1 VPIGIAAF
9 LFGLV
14 YLKESKEPTA
24 GTFDLA
30 GFMLSAAGFGLVI
43 FGVSEIPRRGW
54 SSPIVV
60 VPTIVGLVV
69 VLILVLYELR
79 QTAPML
85 AFRLFTNRAFRSA
98 NIVGFVGM
106 GAFIGS
112 MFVLPLFLQQYR
124 GLSPQESGLTTF
136 TQAIGF
142 ISVSR
147 FVGMAY
153 MRFGPRRLMVAG
165 LALSALINLN
175 FLWIDEFTNLWWIRL
190 IMFGRGLCLPLLFI
204 PLQASAFAT
213 ISPADTGRGSSLLS
227 TSRQIAS
234 AVGVAVLGAILFT
247 GISARIAAAEV
258 VAGATAQS
266 VHRSTLGAYH
276 RTFLWVA
283 ILYAAGAI
291 AALFVRDAD
300 AAATMG
306 PRTAR
311 EQSDSP
317 RAAVEQTTAS

>member
-1 VPIGIAAF
+1 
-9 LFGLV
+9 
-14 YLKESKEPTA
+14 
-24 GTFDLA
+24 
-30 GFMLSAAGFGLVI
+30 
-43 FGVSEIPRRGW
+43 
-54 SSPIVV
+54 
-60 VPTIVGLVV
+60 
-69 VLILVLYELR
+69 
-79 QTAPML
+79 
-85 AFRLFTNRAFRSA
+85 
-98 NIVGFVGM
+98 
-106 GAFIGS
+106 
-112 MFVLPLFLQQYR
+112 
-124 GLSPQESGLTTF
+124 
-136 TQAIGF
+136 
-142 ISVSR
+142 
-147 FVGMAY
+147 
-153 MRFGPRRLMVAG
+153 
-165 LALSALINLN
+165 
-175 FLWIDEFTNLWWIRL
+175 
-190 IMFGRGLCLPLLFI
+190 LFI

-258 VAGATAQS
+258 VSGANAES

-283 ILYAAGAI
+283 LLYAAGAI

-311 EQSDSP
+311 EQADSP